1 VRAAS
6 RSCRARLALAVS
18 IAACFACA
26 GIASAAGGGVGAASG
41 SGGQA
46 AEPGGGGGV
55 VATTEPGFG
64 PADYSFPLSARHTYG
79 DGFGAGRGHE
89 GQDLFARC
97 GSAVLATRGG
107 RIQEVGFEPR
117 AGNYVVVDGRA
128 TAIDTMYAHLLSRS
142 PMREGTRVMTG
153 GSIGRVGSSGNASG
167 CHLHFEIWSAP
178 GWYEGGEP
186 MPSVGRLLRAWDTRS

>member
-1 VRAAS
+1 MRAAS

-55 VATTEPGFG
+55 VATTEHGFG

-97 GSAVLATRGG
+97 GSAVLAG
-107 RIQEVGFEPR
+107 R
-117 AGNYVVVDGRA
+117 
-128 TAIDTMYAHLLSRS
+128 
-142 PMREGTRVMTG
+142 
-153 GSIGRVGSSGNASG
+153 
-167 CHLHFEIWSAP
+167 
-178 GWYEGGEP
+178 
-186 MPSVGRLLRAWDTRS
+186 